1 MAEAEDLL
9 TDVARHATVCVRDLW
24 RRHHPRSAVP
34 RLTLDTAAARLDLVI
49 RGIFGQGF
57 PLRIAQLPARP
68 TLLERAFGR
77 RSSPW
82 RTQPV
87 PATDGQQIWL
97 PAASPVTSDDF
108 SMRRY
113 RVVALQQ
120 AMRASRGSASL
131 ASISEPVT
139 NALYLL
145 LEAQASDI
153 ALIQRVPGLKD
164 DLTVLRREMLQ
175 HRPDIRLFN
184 ASRRSLEELL
194 RIMLAGPC
202 DAAAGL
208 PYTASPAE
216 SLVYAHELAAQWPPV
231 RRGERD
237 LLLADW
243 WTGELRVGSATAA
256 SSSEATLPDCSQDEN
271 VSRSA
276 RLTRRPE
283 VRQPLPDEEQDQEQ
297 GAWMM
302 AADQPHYHAEDPF
315 GMQRPIDRD
324 EKIAAEEFGD
334 LVSELPEA
342 QLVSSP
348 GRAPEILLSD
358 DPPATSTWIVT
369 PQVSSADASWRYPE
383 WDYRCQA
390 YDRSARVLELAA
402 QPGTQ
407 QWVDDMLRL
416 HAPQIDEVR
425 RQFALLR
432 AVRTRLYRRLD
443 GDEPDLAA
451 VTESYAD
458 FRAGLSRSERI
469 YQCERSARHSLAV
482 SLLIDISGSTDGWIS
497 AHRRV
502 IDVEREALLLVSCA
516 LDALGEP
523 YAITGFSGRGPE
535 AVTAHLVKG
544 FAEPYSNAVALRIAA
559 LEPQYFTRAG
569 AAIRHATAQLTTQP
583 AEHCLLLLLS
593 DGKPHDIDIYDGRY
607 GVEDVRQAVVEA
619 QLQHVHPFCLTI
631 DRQATDYL
639 PYMFGA
645 SRYAL
650 LKEPATLPAVLVDWI
665 RRLLIR

>member
-216 SLVYAHELAAQWPPV
+216 SWSMHMSWQHSGHRSEGESAICYWPTGGRGSYALG
-231 RRGERD
+231 RR
-237 LLLADW
+237 
-243 WTGELRVGSATAA
+243 
-256 SSSEATLPDCSQDEN
+256 
-271 VSRSA
+271 
-276 RLTRRPE
+276 
-283 VRQPLPDEEQDQEQ
+283 
-297 GAWMM
+297 
-302 AADQPHYHAEDPF
+302 
-315 GMQRPIDRD
+315 QRPAPA
-324 EKIAAEEFGD
+324 KQLCLIARRMRTF
-334 LVSELPEA
+334 
-342 QLVSSP
+342 
-348 GRAPEILLSD
+348 RA
-358 DPPATSTWIVT
+358 
-369 PQVSSADASWRYPE
+369 
-383 WDYRCQA
+383 
-390 YDRSARVLELAA
+390 ARV
-402 QPGTQ
+402 
-407 QWVDDMLRL
+407 
-416 HAPQIDEVR
+416 
-425 RQFALLR
+425 
-432 AVRTRLYRRLD
+432 
-443 GDEPDLAA
+443 
-451 VTESYAD
+451 
-458 FRAGLSRSERI
+458 
-469 YQCERSARHSLAV
+469 
-482 SLLIDISGSTDGWIS
+482 
-497 AHRRV
+497 
-502 IDVEREALLLVSCA
+502 
-516 LDALGEP
+516 
-523 YAITGFSGRGPE
+523 
-535 AVTAHLVKG
+535 
-544 FAEPYSNAVALRIAA
+544 
-559 LEPQYFTRAG
+559 
-569 AAIRHATAQLTTQP
+569 
-583 AEHCLLLLLS
+583 
-593 DGKPHDIDIYDGRY
+593 
-607 GVEDVRQAVVEA
+607 
-619 QLQHVHPFCLTI
+619 
-631 DRQATDYL
+631 
-639 PYMFGA
+639 
-645 SRYAL
+645 
-650 LKEPATLPAVLVDWI
+650 
-665 RRLLIR
+665 